1 MMTSSLLKK
10 DSQST
15 TLPLTPSPSPPTS
28 SQHLPDPM
36 SSTKSYTEAERQAHV
51 FLARQCADQL
61 MKLHLAN
68 GAQKV
73 TETVDSGLEK
83 YHVEV
88 ERIEGDKKV
97 KRRVAVIV
105 PRAQRD
111 HFRQHQL
118 PSLTLVPPP
127 HLGASPSKKPSLF
140 PYTKNSGSPARTR
153 TTPARRLSLPSLR
166 SLSLLPTT
174 STCTAPTPFRS
185 RKERSPL
192 PSKTPHSSPSKY
204 HPNPP
209 SSLST
214 PQLPASIRLETSSKL
229 LQRRKLALALKYERK
244 TRIDPVPPPPVLPPS
259 PPRTNSSTPSL
270 EIEDVLSKAGTRM
283 KRTRSSSEEEN
294 EEDSLRAKCARW
306 ARHVRSSTAE
316 EQVATQSSGRFGR
329 ELSTGERMKR
339 EREVSL
345 GERRGKKLSC
355 LRIV

>member
-1 MMTSSLLKK
+1 MISSLLEK
-10 DSQST
+10 DPHST
-15 TLPLTPSPSPPTS
+15 TLPPTPSPSPPTS
-28 SQHLPDPM
+28 SQHLADPM
-36 SSTKSYTEAERQAHV
+36 SSTSYTEADRQAHIA
-51 FLARQCADQL
+51 LARQCADQL

-73 TETVDSGLEK
+73 VETGESGSEK

-88 ERIEGDKKV
+88 ERMEGDKKV

-105 PRAQRD
+105 PQARRE

-118 PSLTLVPPP
+118 PPLTLVPPP
-127 HLGASPSKKPSLF
+127 HLGASPSRKPSLF
-140 PYTKNSGSPARTR
+140 PYTKNSCSPSRTR

-174 STCTAPTPFRS
+174 STSTAPTPFRS
-185 RKERSPL
+185 RNERTTL
-192 PSKTPHSSPSKY
+192 PSKTPHSSPSKH

-214 PQLPASIRLETSSKL
+214 PQVPASIRLETTSKL
-229 LQRRKLALALKYERK
+229 LQRRKAALALKYERK
-244 TRIDPVPPPPVLPPS
+244 PQADLVLPPS
-259 PPRTNSSTPSL
+259 PPQTNSSTPSL
-270 EIEDVLSKAGTRM
+270 EIEDVFSAAT
-283 KRTRSSSEEEN
+283 KRKRARSSSDKEEG

-306 ARHVRSSTAE
+306 PRHVRSATVE
-316 EQVATQSSGRFGR
+316 ETIHPVRSGR
-329 ELSTGERMKR
+329 ELSTGERVKR

>member
-1 MMTSSLLKK
+1 MCR
-10 DSQST
+10 ST
-15 TLPLTPSPSPPTS
+15 HEAPSR
-28 SQHLPDPM
+28 
-36 SSTKSYTEAERQAHV
+36 ERGSEGHRDGR
-51 FLARQCADQL
+51 F
-61 MKLHLAN
+61 
-68 GAQKV
+68 
-73 TETVDSGLEK
+73 
-83 YHVEV
+83 
-88 ERIEGDKKV
+88 RIGE
-97 KRRVAVIV
+97 V
-105 PRAQRD
+105 PRRSREDRRGQESETKGSSHRSSSSKRPFQTGKVPSRD
-111 HFRQHQL
+111 TRNFRLTDVCGSHTQHQL

-127 HLGASPSKKPSLF
+127 HLGASPWKKPSLF
-140 PYTKNSGSPARTR
+140 PYTKNSGSPSRAR

-166 SLSLLPTT
+166 SLSLLPAS

-185 RKERSPL
+185 RNERSPV
-192 PSKTPHSSPSKY
+192 PSKTPHSSPSKH

-270 EIEDVLSKAGTRM
+270 EIVDVLSKAVTRM

-316 EQVATQSSGRFGR
+316 EQVATQSSERLGR